1 MSDPT
6 DNGSGNTE
14 MPASERDTEALQL
27 NDVSESAAVED
38 DIDEDAI
45 NALPGTGG
53 PDDGGDI
60 EVDPRDLRL

>member
-1 MSDPT
+1 
-6 DNGSGNTE
+6 